1 MYRPFKN
8 LRKRMIELDFRQEE
22 LSKASGI
29 PKSTLSQR
37 INGKKPFDARQ
48 ISALCKVLDIKP
60 EEIGAFFFEDVPQN
74 RKAG

>member
-8 LRKRMIELDFRQEE
+8 LRKRMIELDYSQEE

-29 PKSTLSQR
+29 PKATLSQR
-37 INGKKPFDARQ
+37 INGNRPFDSYQ

-60 EEIGAFFFEDVPQN
+60 EEIGRFFFEPVNQK
-74 RKAG
+74 KAG

>member
-60 EEIGAFFFEDVPQN
+60 EEIGRYFFEDAPA
-74 RKAG
+74 RKGA

>member
-8 LRKRMIELDFRQEE
+8 LRKRMIELDYSQEE

-29 PKSTLSQR
+29 PKATLSQR
-37 INGKKPFDARQ
+37 INGNRPFDAYQ

-60 EEIGAFFFEDVPQN
+60 AEIGKFFFEPVNQK
-74 RKAG
+74 KAG